1 MLGLALLYDLWGRKF
16 SCFFSL
22 EERETSTRNPTKP
35 DKFQTQT
42 NLKFTLK
49 QIEKATLTCE
59 KNCIFV

>member
-16 SCFFSL
+16 SCFFL
-22 EERETSTRNPTKP
+22 WRNEKPQQETPTKP

>member
-16 SCFFSL
+16 NSFFSL

-42 NLKFTLK
+42 NLKFAVK
-49 QIEKATLTCE
+49 QIEKVILACE